1 METILVTGGT
11 GHIGSELVEMLAGA
25 RVRVLSRDPP
35 RAQDR
40 LGPAVEIVDGDLTQ
54 PESLAAALAGCE
66 RAFFLGQAAPG
77 LPSLAASF
85 AAAARSAGT
94 RHIVAISSGTIEMNP
109 RPAIGQWHA
118 ALEEAFAS
126 SGVAT
131 TFLRPDNFA
140 TNSVHWAPSI
150 RARSTVFSTHPDGQS
165 VPIHPWDIA
174 AVARVALTQPGHEGK
189 TYTLSGPT
197 VMKVREQVAVIAA
210 ELGRTI
216 EVVQVPHERAR
227 AGMMERGISA
237 LMAEAVLELMGRTPR
252 PTNTVR
258 EVTGTGPRSFAAWV
272 KENRATFI

>member
-1 METILVTGGT
+1 MDTILVTGGT
-11 GHIGSELVEMLAGA
+11 GHIGGELVEMLARA
-25 RVRVLSRDPP
+25 RVRVLSRDPA

-40 LGPAVEIVDGDLTQ
+40 LGSAVEIVDGDLTQ
-54 PESLAAALAGCE
+54 PESLVAALTGCE

-77 LPSLAASF
+77 LPALAASF

-118 ALEEAFAS
+118 ALEDAFAS

-140 TNSVHWAPSI
+140 TNSVHWATSI

-197 VMKVREQVAVIAA
+197 VMTVREQVAAIAA
-210 ELGRTI
+210 ELGR
-216 EVVQVPHERAR
+216 ELKVVQVPHERAR

-237 LMAEAVLELMGRTPR
+237 LMADAVLELMGRTPR
-252 PTNTVR
+252 PTHTVR

-272 KENRATFI
+272 KENRDAFI